1 MPSFSSISAVGEN
14 AAVVHYSTKDGKNST
29 LKTTQ
34 VYLLDAG
41 GQYL

>member
-14 AAVVHYSTKDGKNST
+14 AAVVHYSTKEGKNAT
-29 LKTTQ
+29 LKTDK

-41 GQYL
+41 AQYL